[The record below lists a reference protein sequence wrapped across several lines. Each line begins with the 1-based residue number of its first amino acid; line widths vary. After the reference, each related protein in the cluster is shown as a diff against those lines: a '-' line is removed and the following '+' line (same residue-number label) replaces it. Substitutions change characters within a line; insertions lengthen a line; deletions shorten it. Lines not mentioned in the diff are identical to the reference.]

1 MVYLEA
7 QSCGLPAVA
16 FDNAGVPEAIQDGST
31 GLLVPMHDG
40 RRFVEAIER
49 LLEDGELRRRMGEN
63 AKTYVR
69 EFHDLNR
76 NYQAMESVLQK
87 VVGNV
92 LQ

>member
-1 MVYLEA
+1 
-7 QSCGLPAVA
+7 
-16 FDNAGVPEAIQDGST
+16 
-31 GLLVPMHDG
+31 
-40 RRFVEAIER
+40 
-49 LLEDGELRRRMGEN
+49 MGEN

-92 LQ
+92 L